1 MKKIIFI
8 LILIFQFTNVFSQTS
23 TWQWALNAG
32 NNENDRGN
40 GIAIDSN
47 GDVYST
53 GSFASSSITFG
64 TYTLTNN
71 SYSSGYI
78 LKQDTLGNV
87 IWAKCIT
94 GTSNNIVGCGDICTD
109 SNGNIY
115 VIGTFQG
122 IVNFEGVTLTA
133 NGISD
138 IFIIKYD
145 SNGNQIFVKQSTS
158 SSFYSDGGKI
168 FVDNNGY
175 IYITGVFGG
184 ALGSQLNFNN
194 QTVTNSV
201 QGYQDVY
208 LFKLDSNANAI
219 WGKSISGITTK
230 NVKSIGADNNGNVY
244 LIGDFLSPT
253 ITIGNTTLTNSVS
266 NSSTA
271 DIYIAR
277 YNNSGDVVWAYSF
290 GGQQSDYGRDLKVDS
305 NGDIHVTGSF
315 YKSSINFNGTILQ
328 GNSLCLNTYVLEF
341 DNNFNIIWGRSFGY
355 ANNNSNGHSIDVDI
369 NGNTYLAGDFYV
381 ALNIGSFNL
390 INVGTNGWG
399 DIYVIKYDSQGNVLQ
414 ANSAGGN
421 YIEETSKI
429 RVNNNGDAFS
439 TGRYYSPTLTF
450 GSHLL
455 ANNSISNKSD
465 IFISKLQFN
474 SILSINEQLIKDK
487 ITLYPNPMISNSF
500 LDFEEE
506 QINSIIQITDMN
518 GKEIKKINFSGRR
531 MNIEKSGLKSGIYF
545 IIITNSQNEKEI
557 KKLVIY

>member
-1 MKKIIFI
+1 MKKILLIS
-8 LILIFQFTNVFSQTS
+8 ILIFQFANVFSQTS
-23 TWQWALNAG
+23 NWQWALNAG
-32 NNENDRGN
+32 NNEDDRGN
-40 GIAIDSN
+40 GIATDSN
-47 GDVYST
+47 GNVYSS
-53 GSFASSSITFG
+53 GSFASSNITFG

-71 SYSSGYI
+71 SYNSGYI

-87 IWAKCIT
+87 LWAKCIT

-109 SNGNIY
+109 SIGNIY
-115 VIGTFQG
+115 VVGTFQG
-122 IVNFEGVTLTA
+122 TVNFEDVTLTA

-145 SNGNQIFVKQSTS
+145 LNGNQIFVKQSSNS
-158 SSFYSDGGKI
+158 SLYSDGGKI

-184 ALGSQLNFNN
+184 ALGSQLNFDN
-194 QTVTNSV
+194 QTVVNSV

-208 LFKLDSNANAI
+208 LFKFDSNANAI

-253 ITIGNTTLTNSVS
+253 ISVGNTTLTNSVS
-266 NSSTA
+266 DSSTS

-277 YNNSGDVVWAYSF
+277 YNNLGDVVWAYSF
-290 GGQQSDYGRDLKVDS
+290 GGVQYDYGRDLKVDS
-305 NGDIHVTGSF
+305 NGDIHATGSF
-315 YKSSINFNGTILQ
+315 YKSSINFNGTSLQ
-328 GNSLCLNTYVLEF
+328 GNNSCLNTYVLKF
-341 DNNFNIIWGRSFGY
+341 DNNFNILWGRSFGY
-355 ANNNSNGHSIDVDI
+355 ANNNSNGHSIDVDT
-369 NGNTYLAGDFYV
+369 NGNTYVAGDFYSS
-381 ALNIGSFNL
+381 LNIGSFNL
-390 INVGTNGWG
+390 INVGTSGWG
-399 DIYVIKYDSQGNVLQ
+399 DIYVIKYDSQGNVLE

-421 YIEETSKI
+421 YIEETNKI
-429 RVNNNGDAFS
+429 RVSNNGDAYL

-455 ANNSISNKSD
+455 ANNSIFNKSD

-474 SILSINEQLIKDK
+474 SLSINKQLKKNK

-506 QINSIIQITDMN
+506 QINTTIQITDII
-518 GKEIKKINFSGRR
+518 GKEIKKINFSGKR
-531 MNIEKSGLKSGIYF
+531 MNIEKSELNSGIYF
-545 IIITNSQNEKEI
+545 IIITNSQNENEI
-557 KKLVIY
+557 KKLVIK